1 MSLLDM
7 KFFRFL
13 GIKQKPKAPWKK
25 YYTKNDMNITPP
37 DVSIYRFLRNRA
49 KELNYDNNIAITY
62 FGTHKTYKEFFK
74 EIYVTARAFK
84 SQGIRKGDVVTILSA
99 NVPEAL
105 LSFYALNKIGAVAN
119 ILHPLLSEN
128 EIKDALKKYS
138 SVMVVALD
146 LCYSKIK
153 NIIDDTEVYKIVI
166 ISAKDSMKTLMK
178 FGYEITQGRK
188 IEKPKGNEKYIYW
201 NEFYKKGLN
210 YENKNIEESGSIDTP
225 AVILQSGGST
235 GTPKGIVLSNGNFNS
250 ATLAATKAYPDLCK
264 EDRILG
270 ILPIFH
276 GLGLEVG
283 MNDAFYVGAEVVLIP
298 QFKAS
303 EFDKL
308 LTKHKPSVILGV
320 PTLFEALTTNE
331 RMKGVSLSQLKY
343 VIAGGDTLNKTRVTK
358 INDFLHEHGA
368 STNMI
373 QGYGMTEAVAAV
385 CVDLRYASR
394 PGTIGIPWPGIYLKI
409 VKPGTEEEVPY
420 GEDGEICIC
429 GPVVMLGYYN
439 NEKETND
446 ALHIHKDGNIWLH
459 SGDIG
464 SMDKDGFVT
473 YKQRLKRMIVTSGY
487 NVYPSQIE
495 EVLEKHPAV
504 MNATV
509 IGIPHPYKV
518 EVGKAYIALK
528 KGYFENAKL
537 KEELL
542 ELCKKNLA
550 HYAIPKEWEFRK
562 SLPKTIVGKVDFHKL
577 QLENIEKRKA
587 EKNRGKN
594 EKKTI

>member
-1 MSLLDM
+1 MGIMNM
-7 KFFRFL
+7 KFFKFL
-13 GIKQKPKAPWKK
+13 GFKTKPKSPWDKFYPKK
-25 YYTKNDMNITPP
+25 DMNITSPNK
-37 DVSIYRFLRNRA
+37 SLYRFLKDKVN
-49 KELNYDNNIAITY
+49 EENYDKIAITY
-62 FGTHKTYKEFFK
+62 FNTHKTYKEFFN
-74 EIYVTARAFK
+74 EINITAAAFK

-99 NVPEAL
+99 NIPEAL
-105 LSFYALNKIGAVAN
+105 TSFYALNKIGAIAN

-128 EIKDALKKYS
+128 EIKKALQDYS
-138 SVMVVALD
+138 TVLLIAMD
-146 LCYSKIK
+146 ICYTKIK
-153 NIIDDTEVYKIVI
+153 NIIKDTNVYKTII
-166 ISAKDSMKTLMK
+166 ISARDSMDLITKIA
-178 FGYEITQGRK
+178 YDITQGRK
-188 IEKPKGNEKYIYW
+188 IEKPQNNELYIKWKDFYNKGK
-201 NEFYKKGLN
+201 N
-210 YENKNIEESGSIDTP
+210 YDNKNIEEQGLRDTP

-250 ATLAATKAYPDLCK
+250 ATIAATKAYPDLCK
-264 EDRILG
+264 EDKILG

-283 MNDAFYVGAEVVLIP
+283 MNDALYVGAELILIP
-298 QFKAS
+298 TFKAK

-308 LTKHKPSVILGV
+308 LTKHKPTVLLGV

-331 RMKGVSLSQLKY
+331 RMDGVSLSQLKY
-343 VIAGGDTLNKTRVTK
+343 VIGGGDTLNKNRVNK
-358 INDFLHEHGA
+358 INEFLHNHGA
-368 STNMI
+368 KTNFI

-409 VKPGTEEEVPY
+409 VKPETDEEVPY
-420 GEDGEICIC
+420 GTDGEICIS

-439 NEKETND
+439 NEKETNY

-464 SMDKDGFVT
+464 CMDKDGFIS
-473 YKQRLKRMIVTSGY
+473 YKQRIKRMIVTSGY

-495 EVLEKHPAV
+495 EVLESHKAV
-504 MNATV
+504 MDATV

-528 KGYFENAKL
+528 KGYNETEKL
-537 KEELL
+537 KKELID
-542 ELCKKNLA
+542 LCKKNLA

-562 SLPKTIVGKVDFHKL
+562 SLPKTIVGKVDFRKL
-577 QLENIEKRKA
+577 QLENIEKRK
-587 EKNRGKN
+587 N
-594 EKKTI
+594 EKKKI

>member
-1 MSLLDM
+1 MRITDM
-7 KFFRFL
+7 KLFKFL
-13 GIKQKPKAPWKK
+13 GFTTKPKSPWDKFYK
-25 YYTKNDMNITPP
+25 KNDMNITSPNK
-37 DVSIYRFLRNRA
+37 SIYRFFKDKA
-49 KELNYDNNIAITY
+49 KEEHYENNIAITY
-62 FGTHKTYKEFFK
+62 FGKHKTYKEFIN
-74 EIYVTARAFK
+74 EIDITAKAFK
-84 SQGIRKGDVVTILSA
+84 SQGIREKDVVTILSA

-105 LSFYALNKIGAVAN
+105 ISFYALNKIGAVAN

-128 EIKDALKKYS
+128 EIKNALQNYS
-138 SVMVVALD
+138 SVMLVAMD
-146 LCYSKIK
+146 ICYSKIK
-153 NIIDDTEVYKIVI
+153 NIIKETNVYKVVI
-166 ISAKDSMKTLMK
+166 ISAKDSMDIVTKI
-178 FGYEITQGRK
+178 GYEITQGRK
-188 IEKPKGNEKYIYW
+188 VEKPKPSELYIYW
-201 NEFYKKGLN
+201 SSFYIKGLN
-210 YENKNIEESGSIDTP
+210 YSDTKIEEPGLRDTP

-250 ATLAATKAYPDLCK
+250 ATKAAIKAYPDLCS
-264 EDRILG
+264 EDKILG

-298 QFKAS
+298 TFKAS

-308 LTKHKPSVILGV
+308 LTKHKPTVLLGV

-331 RMKGVSLSQLKY
+331 RMQNVSLSQLKY
-343 VIAGGDTLNKTRVTK
+343 VIGGGDTLNKNRVTK
-358 INDFLHEHGA
+358 INNFLHEHGA
-368 STNMI
+368 KTNFI

-409 VKPGTEEEVPY
+409 VKPGSDEEVPY
-420 GEDGEICIC
+420 GTDGEICIS

-439 NEKETND
+439 NEKETNE
-446 ALHIHKDGNIWLH
+446 ALHLHKDGNIWLH

-464 SMDKDGFVT
+464 CMDKDGFVS
-473 YKQRLKRMIVTSGY
+473 YKQRIKRMIVTSGY

-495 EVLEKHPAV
+495 EVLESHPAV
-504 MNATV
+504 MDATV

-528 KGYFENAKL
+528 KGYTEEKI

-542 ELCKKNLA
+542 NLCKKNLA

-562 SLPKTIVGKVDFHKL
+562 SLPKTVVGKVDFRKL
-577 QLENIEKRKA
+577 QMENIEKRKK
-587 EKNRGKN
+587 EV
-594 EKKTI
+594 KK

>member
-1 MSLLDM
+1 MGLMNMS
-7 KFFRFL
+7 FFKYL
-13 GIKQKPKAPWKK
+13 GFKSKPKAIWEK
-25 YYTKNDMNITPP
+25 YYKKKDMNISAPNK
-37 DVSIYRFLRNRA
+37 SIYRFQRDKA
-49 KELNYDNNIAITY
+49 IEGNYGNNIAITY
-62 FGTHKTYKEFFK
+62 FGVHITYKTFYK
-74 EIYVTARAFK
+74 EIHYTAASFK

-99 NVPEAL
+99 NIPEAL
-105 LSFYALNKIGAVAN
+105 ISFYALNKIGAIAN

-128 EIKDALKKYS
+128 EIKKALQDYS
-138 SVMVVALD
+138 SVMLVAMD
-146 LCYSKIK
+146 ICYSKIK
-153 NIIDDTEVYKIVI
+153 NIINETNVYKTII
-166 ISAKDSMKTLMK
+166 ISAKDSMNTLTK
-178 FGYEITQGRK
+178 IGYELTQGRK
-188 IEKPKGNEKYIYW
+188 IEKPKSNELYIYW
-201 NEFYKKGLN
+201 KDFYQKGLN
-210 YENKNIEESGSIDTP
+210 YTSKKIEEPGTKDTP

-250 ATLAATKAYPDLCK
+250 ATIAATKAYPDLCK
-264 EDRILG
+264 DDRILG

-283 MNDAFYVGAEVVLIP
+283 MNDALYVGAEIVLIP
-298 QFKAS
+298 TFKAK

-308 LTKHKPSVILGV
+308 LTKHKPTVLLGV

-331 RMKGVSLSQLKY
+331 RMEGVSLSQLKY
-343 VIAGGDTLNKTRVTK
+343 VIGGGDTLNKNRVNK

-368 STNMI
+368 KTNLI

-385 CVDLRYASR
+385 CVDLKHASR

-409 VKPGTEEEVPY
+409 VKPATEEEVPY

-439 NEKETND
+439 NEKETNE
-446 ALHIHKDGNIWLH
+446 ALHLHKDGNIWLH

-464 SMDKDGFVT
+464 CMDKDGYVS
-473 YKQRLKRMIVTSGY
+473 YKQRIKRMIVTSGY

-495 EVLEKHPAV
+495 EVLETHPAV
-504 MNATV
+504 MDATV
-509 IGIPHPYKV
+509 IGIPHKYKV

-528 KGYFENAKL
+528 KGYTATNKL

-550 HYAIPKEWEFRK
+550 YYAIPKEWEFRK
-562 SLPKTIVGKVDFHKL
+562 SLPKTIVGKVDFRKL
-577 QLENIEKRKA
+577 QLENIEKRK
-587 EKNRGKN
+587 KTKN
-594 EKKTI
+594 EEKKI